1 MTHVAPDVQPTH
13 LCVVHGAA
21 LGLEVQ
27 GDVLGSHLTR
37 VVQGEVTKLLAS
49 KRKRD
54 GTTRPVR
61 LPHCR
66 YRRGGGSGVACACVS
81 ASHVPRTSVVR
92 ALVSAP
98 DPTST
103 LATSSVLCR
112 PARCSGVSPT

>member
-1 MTHVAPDVQPTH
+1 MAPDVQPTH

-37 VVQGEVTKLLAS
+37 VVQGEVTQLHTS
-49 KRKRD
+49 KRKGD
-54 GTTRPVR
+54 VRPVR

-66 YRRGGGSGVACACVS
+66 YGRGGGSGVECACVS
-81 ASHVPRTSVVR
+81 ASHFPRTSVVR

-98 DPTST
+98 DPIST